1 MTITEFIERLKRFSP
16 ETEMLFSLDVIED
29 SKFFNTGSV
38 HINYR
43 ESLGE
48 YKCVLFVNPD
58 ANDPCLTVREFIERL
73 NHFKEKHGDLR
84 MDIWYDVGYEQ
95 YYPDDIDEIGFY
107 LFQTGITE
115 QDIINTLQFKCS
127 VYFRI

>member
-16 ETEMLFSLDVIED
+16 ETGMIFSLNVTED
-29 SKFFNTGSV
+29 SKFFNTSSV
-38 HINYR
+38 HINFR

-48 YKCVLFVNPD
+48 YKCVLFVNADDNKPS
-58 ANDPCLTVREFIERL
+58 LTVGEFIEKL
-73 NHFKEKHGDLR
+73 KQFKEKHGDLR
-84 MDIWYDVGYEQ
+84 MEIWYDVGYEQ

-115 QDIINTLQFKCS
+115 QDIINIKQFKCS
-127 VYFRI
+127 VYFGI

>member
-16 ETEMLFSLDVIED
+16 ETEVLFSLDVIED
-29 SKFFNTGSV
+29 SKFFNTGSL

-43 ESLGE
+43 DSFGE
-48 YKCVLFVNPD
+48 YKCVLFVNAD

-73 NHFKEKHGDLR
+73 NQFKEKHGDLG
-84 MDIWYDVGYEQ
+84 MDIWYYVGYEQ
-95 YYPDDIDEIGFY
+95 YCPDDIDEIGFY

-115 QDIINTLQFKCS
+115 QGSKQLKCS

>member
-1 MTITEFIERLKRFSP
+1 MTITEFIERLKRFIP

-38 HINYR
+38 HINYW
-43 ESLGE
+43 ESFGE
-48 YKCVLFVNPD
+48 FKCVLFVNAD

-73 NHFKEKHGDLR
+73 NQFKEKRGDLG
-84 MDIWYDVGYEQ
+84 MDIWYYVGYEQ
-95 YYPDDIDEIGFY
+95 YHPDDIDEIGFY

-115 QDIINTLQFKCS
+115 QGSKRFKCS